1 MVSLTPADVDRL
13 PSIIGQ
19 AQPNTTFLLADGLYQ
34 MSIPT
39 DGPRTIL
46 INAAGITVRSASGNA
61 EAVIIDGEY
70 VTREIFALRAD
81 DVTLAEIT
89 LTRALHHLVHVSPGG
104 SKHVE
109 HTLLYGLRLIDGG
122 EQFVKVNSNGAQL
135 WSDAGRVQCSRFL
148 LTDAGRPHI
157 ANHTGGCYTGGID
170 THGGRDWVVRNN
182 HFEGIYCTNG
192 GLAEHAIHFWRRSR
206 DTLIENNTIVDC
218 ARGIGLG
225 LIADGPEHQRTYD
238 DEPYPEITEY
248 IDHLGGLV
256 RNNVIWNAIDWY
268 DTGIGIVNTR
278 GAVVVHNTVVSDAD
292 HTSLFFSSLDYRFPL
307 TRVDIQNNLVR
318 RITRRGDAQGSLLA
332 NHEDPP
338 IGFFVDA
345 PAADLHLTVD
355 AVAAIDAGVPHA
367 QAGHDIDGQQHNETN
382 PDIGADEFP

>member
-1 MVSLTPADVDRL
+1 LTPADADEL

-34 MSIPT
+34 MSIPA

-46 INAAGITVRSASGNA
+46 INAAGVTVRSASGNA

-70 VTREIFALRAD
+70 MTKEIFALRAD
-81 DVTLAEIT
+81 GITLAEISV
-89 LTRALHHLVHVSPGG
+89 TRALHHLVHVSPGG
-104 SKHVE
+104 NKHVE
-109 HTLLYGLRLIDGG
+109 GTLLYGLRLIDGG
-122 EQFVKVNSNGAQL
+122 EQFVKVNSNGAQF

-148 LTDAGRPHI
+148 LTDTGRPHI

-206 DTLIENNTIVDC
+206 DTLIENNTIIDC

-225 LIADGPEHQRTYD
+225 LIADGPDHQRTYD
-238 DEPYPEITEY
+238 DEPYPEINGY
-248 IDHLGGLV
+248 IDHLGGVV
-256 RNNVIWNAIDWY
+256 RNNFIWNAIDWY

-278 GAVVVHNTVVSDAD
+278 GAVVVHNTVVSDVD
-292 HTSLFFSSLDYRFPL
+292 HTNSFFSSLDYRFPL
-307 TRVDIQNNLVR
+307 TQVEIQNNLVR
-318 RITRRGDAQGSLLA
+318 RITRRADAEGNLLA

-338 IGFFVDA
+338 VEFFVDA
-345 PAADLHLTVD
+345 PAADLHLT
-355 AVAAIDAGVPHA
+355 AAATAAIDAGIPHP
-367 QAGHDIDGQQHNETN
+367 QAGHDIDGQQHSETN
-382 PDIGADEFP
+382 PDIGADEYP